1 MRTQLL
7 IKHSKETALLGLL
20 ILPVSYLFF
29 MPVEPGYLVLFLI
42 LGISYYKSLA
52 DDKFRIVYII
62 VQLGTVAI
70 IGAFYT
76 PWSLCLG
83 FYPAIVTGL
92 LDSYRIITRIM
103 LSMTIFYAGAISL
116 YYMLSLDEFQPYWI
130 PVVLSLYVIPYVIR
144 ALYRSW
150 ETSMKLNRAN
160 KEIERLVKNAE
171 RQRIAR
177 DLHDTL
183 GQTLS
188 MITVKSELVERL
200 IPTDKEQAMAEVREV
215 QTISRSILLQVRE
228 LVSDMQSINIEDELK
243 HAVSILHT
251 AGIRF
256 IHEKNP
262 STSIDST
269 IEHILGMCL
278 RECITNVV
286 NHSNAETC
294 TISLQEFQEE
304 YVLVVKDDGKGMNK
318 ENTRFD
324 EFGNGVLGMRDRL
337 LLIEGKINY
346 ESSLSQGTKVTI
358 TVPKK

>member
-1 MRTQLL
+1 MKSRLL
-7 IKHSKETALLGLL
+7 IKHSKKTALLGLL
-20 ILPVSYLFF
+20 ILPVSYLAF
-29 MPVEPGYLVLFLI
+29 MPVEPGFLVLFLI
-42 LGISYYKSLA
+42 LGFSYYKSLA
-52 DDKFRIVYII
+52 NDKYQIVYII
-62 VQLGTVAI
+62 VQLGAVAM

-83 FYPAIVTGL
+83 FYPAVVTGL

-103 LSMTIFYAGAISL
+103 ISMTVLYVGAIIL
-116 YYMLSLDEFQPYWI
+116 YYMQSVDHVQPYWI

-144 ALYRSW
+144 ILNQSW
-150 ETSMKLNRAN
+150 EMNMQLHRAN

-200 IPTDKEQAMAEVREV
+200 IPTDKDQAIAEVREV

-228 LVSDMQSINIEDELK
+228 LVSDMQSINFEDELK
-243 HAVSILHT
+243 HAKSILHS

-256 IHEKNP
+256 IHETNTA
-262 STSIDST
+262 TSIEPT

-294 TISLQEFQEE
+294 TVSLQELREE
-304 YVLVVKDDGKGMNK
+304 HVLVVRDDGKGLGK

-346 ESSLSQGTKVTI
+346 ESSQSEGTKVTI